1 MNLLALVPTQY
12 RIALIAALAFAL
24 FGFGYLKGL
33 LHERDKWET
42 ANAKSEAAAEAEI
55 TRLAQANTLSVN
67 AYAAKLKALQGRQTT
82 IVKEVP
88 KYVTVTD
95 NASCRLPDGFKRLH
109 DLAAKGGI
117 VPETPGSPATA
128 APGTF

>member
-1 MNLLALVPTQY
+1 MFNLIPPQY
-12 RIALIAALAFAL
+12 RIAAIALLAIAL
-24 FGFGYLKGL
+24 FGFGYVKGL

-42 ANAKSEAAAEAEI
+42 ANAKAEAAAQAEI
-55 TRLAQANTLSVN
+55 SRLAQANALSVS
-67 AYAAKLKALQGRQTT
+67 AYAARIKQLQARQTT
-82 IVKEVP
+82 ITREVT
-88 KYVTVTD
+88 KYVPATD

-117 VPETPGSPATA
+117 VPETSGSPATA